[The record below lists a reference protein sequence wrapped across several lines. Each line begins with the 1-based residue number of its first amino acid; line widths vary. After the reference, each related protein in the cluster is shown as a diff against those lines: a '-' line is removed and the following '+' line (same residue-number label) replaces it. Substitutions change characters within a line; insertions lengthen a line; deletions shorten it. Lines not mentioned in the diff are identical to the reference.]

1 MEPVLTGVGLRL
13 LHKTSQLVTK
23 PAAAMSCLLTGALIG
38 LAACGGGS
46 TPAMP
51 TQPPTSDAGGSVPS
65 GPETGAVAK
74 IVPIAGAAAVVALF
88 PDGRAFYS
96 PDGFNLGGGG
106 STIAAYSGN
115 LRIVD
120 VVPLG
125 SGGVDALFSDGSV
138 FFSPDGTNLGGGGA
152 TVHADDLHA
161 DGRTAKIVLLTQV
174 GAGVDAGFSNGGGIY
189 YSPDGLNLG
198 GGGNSVRVYAGS
210 DEISQIVAVGPGD
223 AVVGLFAD
231 GSAYYSPDNRNL
243 GGGGNTVPATPGAHS
258 LIKGL
263 VKVGGGVLA
272 EFNGGAVYLSPDGRN
287 LAGGGRTTGVAAWN
301 TALGNGPFP
310 PRDSAYGAQF
320 LGRLWLSGGFALAT
334 NTHSCF
340 VTCSFYDLWSSTD
353 SDGASWNSSPSFAT
367 ATAPNP
373 RDASPVTND
382 GDQDDPVPADFY
394 DSYSPLVVWNAQ
406 LTAIGATVWRS
417 ADGVTWARNNLADGV
432 TAVPGPVPA
441 RATENSRAVILG
453 GSLFFLQLDS
463 GEVYRSSDPS
473 ASLWTDLGP
482 IPGFTP
488 RCGGVAFGL
497 LGKIWVEGGGA
508 CDYSR
513 MFNDVW
519 SSPDGVNWT
528 QNAKLA
534 EWSGRMWPCVATDGD
549 EIVWLAGGYAP
560 TDWNNTA
567 GLVVRYGAN
576 HADVWYSKDG
586 AAWKQLKA
594 DAGSGLDDDGA
605 LEPRHAPT
613 CFVAGDTATA
623 KNLVLIAGTGGSDPD
638 DGNARVLNSMR
649 ALPLPAAAS
658 LP

>member
-1 MEPVLTGVGLRL
+1 MEPVLTGVGLSL

-23 PAAAMSCLLTGALIG
+23 PAAAISCLLTGTLIG
-38 LAACGGGS
+38 LTACGGGS
-46 TPAMP
+46 TPAVP
-51 TQPPTSDAGGSVPS
+51 TQSLTSSASAS

-74 IVPIAGAAAVVALF
+74 IVPIAGAAPAVVALF
-88 PDGRAFYS
+88 PDGRAYYS
-96 PDGFNLGGGG
+96 PDGFNLDGTG

-115 LRIVD
+115 LRIID
-120 VVPLG
+120 VVSLVT
-125 SGGVDALFSDGSV
+125 GGVDALLSDGSV
-138 FFSPDGTNLGGGGA
+138 FFSPDGKNLGGGGA
-152 TVHADDLHA
+152 SVHAHTLHA
-161 DGRTAKIVLLTQV
+161 GAATLKIALLTPV
-174 GAGVDAGFSNGGGIY
+174 GDGVDAAYSNGGGIY
-189 YSPDGLNLG
+189 YSPDGLNLD

-223 AVVGLFAD
+223 AVVALFAD
-231 GSAYYSPDNRNL
+231 GSAFYSPDNRDL
-243 GGGGNTVPATPGAHS
+243 GGGGNTVSATPRAHS
-258 LIKGL
+258 LINV

-272 EFNGGAVYLSPDGRN
+272 EFNNGAAYLSPDGRN
-287 LAGGGRTTGVAAWN
+287 LAGGGRTIHVAAWN
-301 TALGNGPFP
+301 TGMANAPFP
-310 PRDSAYGAQF
+310 PRDSAQGTQF

-373 RDASPVTND
+373 RDASPVIND
-382 GDQDDPVPADFY
+382 GDQDDPVPTDFY
-394 DSYSPLVVWNAQ
+394 DSYSALVVWNAQ

-453 GSLFFLQLDS
+453 GSLFLLQLDT

-473 ASLWTDLGP
+473 ASVWTDLGP

-488 RCGGVAFGL
+488 RCGGIAFGL

-513 MFNDVW
+513 VFNDVW

-528 QNAKLA
+528 QNAKPA

-586 AAWKQLKA
+586 GDWKQLKA

-613 CFVAGDTATA
+613 CFVTGDTATT
-623 KNLVLIAGTGGSDPD
+623 KNLVLVAGAGGSDPD
-638 DGNARVLNSMR
+638 AGNARVLNSAR
-649 ALPLPAAAS
+649 ALPLPEAAS